1 MKSVFAIA
9 MLVASTSVF
18 ATTPDQMSSCALK
31 SDLYREAAGMRDR
44 GETPQDAAK
53 FLGAYRSRFISA
65 EDFKNIINTVY
76 FDDRFANAGGF
87 ALKKQM
93 LDYCLNG
100 PKEYK
105 PLQ

>member
-1 MKSVFAIA
+1 MKTVFALL

-18 ATTPDQMSSCALK
+18 AVTQDDVSACALK
-31 SDLYREAAGMRDR
+31 ADLYRGAADMRDHNQS
-44 GETPQDAAK
+44 PQDAAK
-53 FLGAYRSRFISA
+53 FLGAYRSRFISDV
-65 EDFKNIINTVY
+65 DFKKIINTVY

-93 LDYCLNG
+93 LDYCLSG